1 MVRPIS
7 PSFLLCYIIHK
18 LFLHSLNSADT
29 DLLGLC
35 YHPNG
40 IPLSQ
45 LLYDPCIF
53 FLQFLIGFLVSF
65 LSTVLST
72 LSDVLLLPG
81 VVSILVVLTFH
92 FRAGPEYGYKNGQ
105 EGTSLP
111 VRVENGQLLILII
124 LLIHSNRLESKATA
138 KAVNLAFGNDCS
150 RHKKEDCLAFFLVPE
165 TELSTHNVC
174 VLFRLQRYTL

>member
-1 MVRPIS
+1 MTPVYS
-7 PSFLLCYIIHK
+7 SCNF
-18 LFLHSLNSADT
+18 SS
-29 DLLGLC
+29 
-35 YHPNG
+35 
-40 IPLSQ
+40 
-45 LLYDPCIF
+45 
-53 FLQFLIGFLVSF
+53 GFLVCF

-81 VVSILVVLTFH
+81 VESILVVLTFH
-92 FRAGPEYGYKNGQ
+92 FRAGPKYGYKNGQ

-124 LLIHSNRLESKATA
+124 LLIHPNRLESKATA

-150 RHKKEDCLAFFLVPE
+150 RHKKEDCLAFFLVPK

-174 VLFRLQRYTL
+174 VPVPFAKIYTIAPYKTLMHLYYPPSSSAMPFPHHPSLSSNPIPNASSL

>member
-1 MVRPIS
+1 MVRPIIT
-7 PSFLLCYIIHK
+7 SFLLCYIIYK
-18 LFLHSLNSADT
+18 LLFHSLNGADT
-29 DLLGLC
+29 DPLRLC
-35 YHPNG
+35 NHSDE
-40 IPLSQ
+40 IALSQ

-81 VVSILVVLTFH
+81 VESILVVLTFH
-92 FRAGPEYGYKNGQ
+92 FRAGPKYGYKNGQ

-124 LLIHSNRLESKATA
+124 LLIHPNRLESKATA

-150 RHKKEDCLAFFLVPE
+150 GH
-165 TELSTHNVC
+165 
-174 VLFRLQRYTL
+174 